1 MQSSAADRISRLTSH
16 LQTGEPAKVVEQEDT
31 AAPEG
36 VCSFEPGR
44 LLLNQVGGDLGLA
57 RCFRGGISPTEYID
71 RLSRFVSMICAF

>member
-44 LLLNQVGGDLGLA
+44 LLLNQVCGDSPGVFWEGGHFSDGA
-57 RCFRGGISPTEYID
+57 VRPA
-71 RLSRFVSMICAF
+71 VSIHFY